1 MVCNDWSEQKI
12 KSFQSICDD
21 ENLDK
26 QKIEAIV
33 EEYLYSGQVP
43 EMDSKVSDASNTK
56 LKLKEKVKTKERVI
70 DRIMEF
76 IHTFFESIAA

>member
-1 MVCNDWSEQKI
+1 VVCNDWSEQKI

-43 EMDSKVSDASNTK
+43 EIDSKVSDAINTK
-56 LKLKEKVKTKERVI
+56 LKLKEKG
-70 DRIMEF
+70 
-76 IHTFFESIAA
+76 